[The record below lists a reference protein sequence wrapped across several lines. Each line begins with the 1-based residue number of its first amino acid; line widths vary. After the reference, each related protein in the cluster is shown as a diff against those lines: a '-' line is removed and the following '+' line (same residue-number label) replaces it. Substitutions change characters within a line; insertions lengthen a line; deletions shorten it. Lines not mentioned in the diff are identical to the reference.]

1 MYNST
6 FESFKEE
13 LSTHLRFQAHYN
25 LHTRLK
31 VSFYTNNPY
40 QETGARCF
48 LSIKMCFYFNK
59 NNLSVSSSILQWD
72 EFYL

>member
-1 MYNST
+1 MYNSI

-13 LSTHLRFQAHYN
+13 LSTHNLRFQAHYN

-31 VSFYTNNPY
+31 VSFYTNNLH

-59 NNLSVSSSILQWD
+59 NTFSVSSSILQ
-72 EFYL
+72 